1 MSLCDRNCWTLSY
14 RSAFLATIRA
24 HNPVSM
30 IMILTFSP
38 TVFIPEL
45 FIAVASK
52 TNKYDKIR
60 LTNVFFFFF
69 SLQEMENV
77 SATIFAS
84 AIPLGRVAH
93 AAFLIVVL

>member
-24 HNPVSM
+24 QNPVSM

-45 FIAVASK
+45 SIAVASK

-60 LTNVFFFFF
+60 LTNVFFFF

-84 AIPLGRVAH
+84 AIPLGQVAH

>member
-38 TVFIPEL
+38 IVFIPEL

-60 LTNVFFFFF
+60 LTNDFVFFRCRKWKMCRLR
-69 SLQEMENV
+69 SL
-77 SATIFAS
+77 
-84 AIPLGRVAH
+84 PLQ
-93 AAFLIVVL
+93 FLLVGSRM

>member
-60 LTNVFFFFF
+60 LTNVSFFFF

>member
-60 LTNVFFFFF
+60 LTNVFFF

-93 AAFLIVVL
+93 VVFLIVVL

>member
-60 LTNVFFFFF
+60 LTNVFFFF